1 MNYKKLFYGYLT
13 FNIIAGMIVG
23 FIRATQQTKIN
34 EKLSARKISNKMQE
48 MVNHY
53 TNKEKVA

>member
-34 EKLSARKISNKMQE
+34 EKLSARKISNEMQE

>member
-34 EKLSARKISNKMQE
+34 EKLSARKISNKCKKWSITTQIRR
-48 MVNHY
+48 
-53 TNKEKVA
+53 K

>member
-34 EKLSARKISNKMQE
+34 ERLSARKISNKMQE

>member
-34 EKLSARKISNKMQE
+34 ERLSARKMSNKMQE

>member
-34 EKLSARKISNKMQE
+34 ERLNARKISNKMQE

>member
-23 FIRATQQTKIN
+23 FIRATQQAKVN
-34 EKLSARKISNKMQE
+34 QRLNVPKMSDKMQE

>member
-23 FIRATQQTKIN
+23 FIRATQQSKIN
-34 EKLSARKISNKMQE
+34 ERLNARKISNKMQE

>member
-1 MNYKKLFYGYLT
+1 MNYKKLFYGYLI

-23 FIRATQQTKIN
+23 FIRATQQTKVN
-34 EKLSARKISNKMQE
+34 ERLSARKISNEMQE
-48 MVNHY
+48 MVKHY

>member
-23 FIRATQQTKIN
+23 FIRATQQAKIN
-34 EKLSARKISNKMQE
+34 ERLSARKISNKMQE

>member
-34 EKLSARKISNKMQE
+34 ERLSARKISNEMQKM
-48 MVNHY
+48 VKHY
-53 TNKEKVA
+53 TNKEKIA

>member
-34 EKLSARKISNKMQE
+34 ERLSARKISNEMQE